1 MFSRTYQP
9 GMLCAGGQEN
19 KDACEGIV
27 SNKKEKSNFKF
38 CGTFVSLQTKI
49 AKWKNLV
56 FFSQVKTMSVKIYF
70 FITKKK
76 NAGHQVTGE
85 IKINFSAKTM
95 HEKSSGWARIAS
107 SCKNFY

>member
-27 SNKKEKSNFKF
+27 YRTEKNNFKF

-49 AKWKNLV
+49 ANY
-56 FFSQVKTMSVKIYF
+56 M
-70 FITKKK
+70 
-76 NAGHQVTGE
+76 
-85 IKINFSAKTM
+85 
-95 HEKSSGWARIAS
+95 
-107 SCKNFY
+107 